1 MIKNKVEVEIIL
13 TDKGNIRI
21 AHMGGSVL
29 VPDCNDN
36 MALIPFLQ
44 VTLLSSLGII
54 DKMTFEVGDRINS
67 GGVLG
72 TVTKANKT
80 DIFITALMDDDG
92 KELEINRKYVEKIK

>member
-21 AHMGGSVL
+21 GHGGSAL
-29 VPDCNDN
+29 VVDN
-36 MALIPFLQ
+36 RDNVALIPFLQ
-44 VTLLSSLGII
+44 VALFSSLGII

>member
-13 TDKGNIRI
+13 TNKGNIRI
-21 AHMGGSVL
+21 GHGGGSAL
-29 VPDCNDN
+29 VVDN
-36 MALIPFLQ
+36 WDNVALIPFLQ
-44 VTLLSSLGII
+44 VALFSSLGII

-80 DIFITALMDDDG
+80 DVFITVLMDDDG